1 MCIRLAK
8 ALYDE
13 DHQAVRDALVELE
26 AVAPNDRIRA
36 INDNTPDE
44 TETVLHVAA
53 RQTHAEAVMQLIT
66 WGADV
71 NVADEEGNRPL
82 DNALAA
88 NRWKNSEAIV
98 LELISSGADCSG
110 YDRYDLTPLHHAA
123 ATGSASVIR
132 KLIAGGADVKAL
144 DRRDQ
149 NRMPL
154 HEAAEDGNAKAVPL
168 LIAAGAIPDQVTAS
182 GVTDLF
188 LAIEYGH
195 RETAAEL
202 IRAGCKVNHADPK
215 GRTPLHFAARN
226 GDRELIHDLVTAGA
240 DLHVLDDLGQ
250 SPLQILSAFD
260 DIEILGNTANQ
271 AAIALPEPLDE
282 ATRLAIFITLVMQ
295 NNTGSH
301 DFVDSSFISMLH
313 ERQHWLIIR
322 CKRLCDAV
330 AGLAKNRSHQGVVP
344 RSLAR
349 ICHDIFSYVI
359 IAGAS
364 HRSINDGFE
373 ITNLDDE
380 TIDTEVDN
388 FDLAFIRFFTGDH
401 GFPADLTVEELVRQ
415 ELEALG
421 RSDGGG

>member
-13 DHQAVRDALVELE
+13 DDHAVRDALTGLE
-26 AVAPNDRIRA
+26 QVASKDRTRA

-53 RQTHAEAVMQLIT
+53 HQAHAEAVVRLIN

-71 NVADEEGNRPL
+71 NVADEDGNRPL

-98 LELISSGADCSG
+98 LELISSGADCNG

-123 ATGSASVIR
+123 ATGSEPVLR
-132 KLIAGGADVKAL
+132 KLIAGGADVMAR

-149 NRMPL
+149 NSTPL
-154 HEAAEDGNAKAVPL
+154 HEAAEDGNSKAVPL
-168 LIAAGAIPDQVTAS
+168 LIAAGAVPDQVTAS

-188 LAIEYGH
+188 LAVEYGH

-202 IRAGCKVNHADPK
+202 IRAGCNVNHADPK

-226 GDRELIHDLVTAGA
+226 GDHQLIRDLVAAGA
-240 DLHVLDDLGQ
+240 DLHALDDLGH
-250 SPLQILSAFD
+250 SPLQILFAFN
-260 DIEILGNTANQ
+260 DIELLGNSAEITS
-271 AAIALPEPLDE
+271 PKPLDE
-282 ATRLAIFITLVMQ
+282 ATRLAVFITLVMQ
-295 NNTGSH
+295 NYTGSG

-313 ERQHWLIIR
+313 ERQFWLVSR

-330 AGLAKNRSHQGVVP
+330 AGLAKNRSHQSALP

-364 HRSINDGFE
+364 HRSVNDGFK

-380 TIDTEVDN
+380 TIDEEVDN
-388 FDLAFIRFFTGDH
+388 FDVAFIRFFTGDQ
-401 GFPADLTVEELVRQ
+401 GFPADLTVEDLVRQ
-415 ELEALG
+415 ELEARG